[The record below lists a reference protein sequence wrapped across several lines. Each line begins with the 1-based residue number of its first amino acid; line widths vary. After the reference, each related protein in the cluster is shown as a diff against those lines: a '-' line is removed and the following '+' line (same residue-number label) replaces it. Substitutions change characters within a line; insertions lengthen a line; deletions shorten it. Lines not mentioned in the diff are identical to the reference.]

1 MRKAQE
7 LPHDVRVGFI
17 AKVATDEIGAV
28 NVQYFMVNN
37 FLNLIQPDWAGNLFI
52 R

>member
-1 MRKAQE
+1 MRKVQE

-28 NVQYFMVNN
+28 NVQYFMTIN
-37 FLNLIQPDWAGNLFI
+37 FLNPIKTNWTGDLCLC
-52 R
+52 